1 MSRLPDVSM
10 FDIERI
16 PYVRGMNIKVSFSGG
31 KTSALLAAIMHAR
44 MAPQAPLTV
53 FANTGQEHPKTLD
66 FVHEVSVRWGI
77 NTRWIEADVSPE
89 HGTGTTWTEVC
100 YETASRAGEPFE
112 AVIRKYGL
120 PGIRG
125 PFCTREL
132 KATPIKR
139 FGAATLKGAPFY
151 TAIGIR
157 ADEADRVSEH
167 AAKNRLLYPLVTLGI
182 TKEDVRDWW
191 AQQDFRLEIPE
202 HVGNCVWCYK
212 KSDRKLFT
220 LLKESPEFFDFPERM
235 EQRYEMVGSS
245 ARKSGLPQRFFRRA
259 RTVAD
264 LRREASAFAGML
276 YTDPNWH
283 GPSWPM
289 PDEDLGGGCGESCEV
304 GADNDFDWEVNHD
317 V

>member
-16 PYVRGMNIKVSFSGG
+16 PYVRGMSIRVSFSGG
-31 KTSALLAAIMHAR
+31 KTSALMAAIMHAR
-44 MAPQAPLTV
+44 MAPAAPLTV
-53 FANTGQEHPKTLD
+53 FANTGQEHPRTLD

-77 NTRWIEADVSPE
+77 QTRWIEADIQPGKG
-89 HGTGTTWTEVC
+89 HGTRWREVS
-100 YETASRAGEPFE
+100 YQTASRDGAPYEAGC
-112 AVIRKYGL
+112 AKYG
-120 PGIRG
+120 IANQTMQW
-125 PFCTREL
+125 CNREL
-132 KATPIKR
+132 KTVPMHR
-139 FGAATLKGAPFY
+139 FTRHALQGAPYY
-151 TAIGIR
+151 TCVGIR
-157 ADEADRVSEH
+157 ADEADRASDY
-167 AAKNRLLYPLVTLGI
+167 AGRNNLLYPLVTLGI

-220 LLKESPEFFDFPERM
+220 LLKESPEFFEFPERM
-235 EQRYEMVGSS
+235 EQAYGLVG
-245 ARKSGLPQRFFRRA
+245 ALAEKSGKPQRFFRRR

-304 GADNDFDWEVNHD
+304 GADNDFDWEEEG
-317 V
+317 